1 MSIKKFFIFLVGI
14 ITTIIIFII
23 LFALFPLI
31 KIFNSK
37 DYDIITLLSLNVGI
51 LQALIAIIAI
61 GIVAFAYFNFAKI
74 KKYLHKTNKQFKK
87 TKDRLKEI
95 DIRLNIAEINIKNY
109 NSDNNTEND
118 TKKEDML

>member
-1 MSIKKFFIFLVGI
+1 MSIKNFFIFLGGV
-14 ITTIIIFII
+14 ITTIIM
-23 LFALFPLI
+23 LFALSPLI

-37 DYDIITLLSLNVGI
+37 DYDAIALLSLNIGI

-61 GIVAFAYFNFAKI
+61 GIVSFAYFNFTKI
-74 KKYLHKTNKQFKK
+74 KKYLHKTNKQLKK

-95 DIRLNIAEINIKNY
+95 DNRLNIAEENIKNY